1 MTSSFLT
8 AYNRLWNPPWEL
20 ASCFPPE
27 FARGS
32 DKLLG
37 TWRKSIK
44 MRVRLH
50 SYIAALCLTAILL
63 PSAGLAADVKTVAAA
78 IDTHYNHLHSLQAE
92 FVETYRGSGMERTES
107 GTLSLKKPGKMR
119 WEYRSPREKL
129 FLSDGKQAWFFI
141 PGEKQ
146 ARKISIRQLDDLR
159 SPIAFLL
166 GKSRLDKELKGL
178 SIASDMKPVG
188 VGNTVLRGAPVRMED
203 RMSEVILEITP
214 DNEISR
220 ILLDGTDGSVT
231 EYRFSDQKEN
241 VQLPEQQFRFIPP
254 PGVEIIEGDFA
265 Q

>member
-1 MTSSFLT
+1 MIRHTSKPTPGRTIFGHLKLILKAALTCLLLVPSLT
-8 AYNRLWNPPWEL
+8 ASPPGDV
-20 ASCFPPE
+20 A
-27 FARGS
+27 A
-32 DKLLG
+32 
-37 TWRKSIK
+37 
-44 MRVRLH
+44 
-50 SYIAALCLTAILL
+50 IAAAVD
-63 PSAGLAADVKTVAAA
+63 SR
-78 IDTHYNHLHSLQAE
+78 YNHLRTLKAD
-92 FVETYRGSGMERTES
+92 FVEIYTGAGAERTES
-107 GTLSLKKPGKMR
+107 GTLWLKKPGKMR

-146 ARKISIRQLDDLR
+146 ARRISLRQLDDLR
-159 SPIAFLL
+159 SPIASLL
-166 GKSRLDKELKGL
+166 GKSRLDKELNGL
-178 SIASDMKPVG
+178 SVASDMKPIG
-188 VGNTVLRGAPVRMED
+188 AGNTVLRGAPARMED
-203 RMSEVILEITP
+203 RMSEVILEITA

>member
-1 MTSSFLT
+1 MIGHRGKPTPRPTIFGHLKLILGVAMTCLVLVSTLRASSPGDV
-8 AYNRLWNPPWEL
+8 A
-20 ASCFPPE
+20 A
-27 FARGS
+27 
-32 DKLLG
+32 
-37 TWRKSIK
+37 
-44 MRVRLH
+44 
-50 SYIAALCLTAILL
+50 IAAAVD
-63 PSAGLAADVKTVAAA
+63 SR
-78 IDTHYNHLHSLQAE
+78 YNHLRTLGADFIE
-92 FVETYRGSGMERTES
+92 IYTGAGAERTES
-107 GTLSLKKPGKMR
+107 GTLWLKKPGKMR

-146 ARKISIRQLDDLR
+146 ARKISMRQLDDLR

>member
-1 MTSSFLT
+1 MTCLVLVSTLRASSPGDV
-8 AYNRLWNPPWEL
+8 A
-20 ASCFPPE
+20 A
-27 FARGS
+27 
-32 DKLLG
+32 
-37 TWRKSIK
+37 
-44 MRVRLH
+44 
-50 SYIAALCLTAILL
+50 IAAAVD
-63 PSAGLAADVKTVAAA
+63 SR
-78 IDTHYNHLHSLQAE
+78 YNHLRTLGADFIE
-92 FVETYRGSGMERTES
+92 IYTGAGAERTES
-107 GTLSLKKPGKMR
+107 GTLWLKKPGKMR

-146 ARKISIRQLDDLR
+146 ARKISMRQLDDLR

-178 SIASDMKPVG
+178 SVASDVKPIAA
-188 VGNTVLRGAPVRMED
+188 GNTVLRGTPVRMGD

-231 EYRFSDQKEN
+231 EYRFSNQKEN
-241 VQLPEQQFRFIPP
+241 IQLPEQQFRFVPP